1 MEYFKNGSLND
12 LEELQKISQ
21 TAYVEAFSDLL
32 NKDDVK
38 EYIMSKYSLDNLKKE
53 FEDMTNHFLLFYV
66 GDKAVGYIKYILKLN
81 SLEIDR
87 LYMLKSYKA
96 MGVGTKFM
104 NKVEYFAKLNE
115 KNALTLGVL
124 EINKPAISFYEKRG
138 FIQYSR
144 EAVFIG
150 KTLYPLQLMKKELT

>member
-12 LEELQKISQ
+12 LEELQRISQ
-21 TAYVEAFSDLL
+21 TAYIEAFLDLL

-53 FEDMTNHFLLFYV
+53 FEDMTNHFMLFYV
-66 GDKAVGYIKYILKLN
+66 GDKAVGYIKYILKPN

-87 LYMLKSYKA
+87 LYMLKSFKG
-96 MGVGTKFM
+96 MGAGSKFM
-104 NKVEYFAKLNE
+104 NKMEDVAKLNE
-115 KNALTLGVL
+115 KKALTLGVL

-144 EAVFIG
+144 EVVSIG
-150 KTLYPLQLMKKELT
+150 KTKYPLLLMKKELA